1 MELIKMI
8 MDLIYTMVSSACTV
22 IILLLQTPAV
32 LLLLCIVFIVYAYKI
47 SKYRKTTYY
56 EQTKC
61 PYFKLQRDKG
71 LLGEYYTYLRLKK
84 HEQAGAKFLFNVYI
98 PKENGQ
104 TTEIDV
110 LMITTKGIFV
120 FESKNY
126 SGWIFGSENQ
136 KNWYQTLPMGKGRK
150 SSKETFLNPIMQ
162 NRLHIKSLKLLLGR
176 DVIMHSVVVFSNRCT
191 FKGIDVK
198 DHKQIVHREDVLAA
212 VESIQKETSDCL
224 TQADITELYEK
235 IYPYSQVDVSVKEKH
250 IANIRGTLNT
260 HSDDATCDSLIVN
273 SAFAT
278 EITEE
283 SEQESAEQKDEE
295 HLICPRCG
303 AVLVLR
309 TAAKGANAG
318 KQFYG
323 CSNFPKCRYIREI
336 KEQKSE

>member
-1 MELIKMI
+1 MDLIKMI
-8 MDLIYTMVSSACTV
+8 MDLIYTMVSSACTA
-22 IILLLQTPAV
+22 IISLLQTPAV

-47 SKYRKTTYY
+47 SKYKKTTYY

-71 LLGEYYTYLRLKK
+71 LLGEYYTYLHLKK
-84 HEQAGAKFLFNVYI
+84 HEQTGAKFLFNVYI

-104 TTEIDV
+104 TTEIDI

-162 NRLHIKSLKLLLGR
+162 NRLHIKSLKMFLDR
-176 DVIMHSVVVFSNRCT
+176 DVTMHSVVVFSNRCT

-212 VESIQKETSDCL
+212 VESIEKETSDCL

-235 IYPYSQVDVSVKEKH
+235 IYPYSQVDISVKEEH
-250 IANIRGTLNT
+250 IANIQGTLNT
-260 HSDDATCDSLIVN
+260 HSDDTSCQSLVEN
-273 SAFAT
+273 RTFAT
-278 EITEE
+278 EKTEE
-283 SEQESAEQKDEE
+283 SEQESAEQKDAD
-295 HLICPRCG
+295 HLICPKCG
-303 AVLVLR
+303 SVLVLR
-309 TAAKGANAG
+309 TAAKGANTG
-318 KQFYG
+318 RQFYG

-336 KEQKSE
+336 EE